1 MVSYSTMLM
10 QRPKQ
15 IPTSPGVYFFKG
27 QKGRVLYVG
36 KAANLKNRLSSYFN
50 KQTKEPRIQ
59 KMLDEASDIIWQEV
73 DSEIEALLLE
83 AEKIREYQP
92 SYNIVFR
99 DDKQYGYVVF
109 TDDVFPKIYI
119 THQPQDDQAVIGPF
133 VDVGALRTTLKL
145 FRRVFPYCTCKQP
158 HNNYCLSYHIGQCL
172 GFCCL
177 KSPTVAEEQIE
188 EYKEN
193 IKSIKQLLRGGKKLL
208 INEMEKEMKQHG
220 KEEGF
225 EKAIKLRD
233 RLEKIKAVFENAR
246 IIREISRR
254 GDALSQIQKVFNLPE
269 LPTRIEGYDIANIQ
283 GKFATGSMVVFTNG
297 NPDKNEYKKFRIRSD
312 NTPDDT
318 RMLQEVLR
326 RRFNHP
332 EWQYPD
338 LILIDGGKGQL
349 NAVKTAIS
357 NSEFL
362 ISKKFPII
370 ALTKN
375 NKHKGDHVF
384 ASNSKTPTSLTK
396 LPKPVS
402 DLILQI
408 DDEAHRFAIEY
419 YRKLHRKNI

>member
-1 MVSYSTMLM
+1 
-10 QRPKQ
+10 
-15 IPTSPGVYFFKG
+15 
-27 QKGRVLYVG
+27 
-36 KAANLKNRLSSYFN
+36 
-50 KQTKEPRIQ
+50 
-59 KMLDEASDIIWQEV
+59 MLDEASDISWQEV

-92 SYNIVFR
+92 PYNIIFR
-99 DDKQYGYVVF
+99 DDKQYGYAAF
-109 TDDVFPKIYI
+109 TDDLFPKIYI
-119 THQPQDDQAVIGPF
+119 THQPFANTQNQNVNIKNQNYEQETSYIGPF

-158 HNNYCLSYHIGQCL
+158 HNNYCLNYHIDQCL

-177 KSPTVAEEQIE
+177 KNPTVTEEQLE

-193 IKSIKQLLRGGKKLL
+193 IKSIKKLLRGGKKLL
-208 INEMEKEMKQHG
+208 VNEMEKEMKQFG

-233 RLEKIKAVFENAR
+233 KLEKIKAVFENAR

-254 GDALSQIQKVFNLPE
+254 GDALSQMQKVFNLPE
-269 LPTRIEGYDIANIQ
+269 LPIRIEGYDIANIQ

-297 NPDKNEYKKFRIRSD
+297 NPDKNEYKKFRIRSG
-312 NTPDDT
+312 NTSDDT
-318 RMLQEVLR
+318 KMLQEILR
-326 RRFNHP
+326 RRFNHS

-338 LILIDGGKGQL
+338 LIIVDGGRGQL
-349 NAVKTAIS
+349 NAAVQATKQQETRNQGEKI
-357 NSEFL
+357 
-362 ISKKFPII
+362 PII
-370 ALTKN
+370 TLTKN
-375 NKHKGDHVF
+375 EKHKGDRVF
-384 ASNSKTPTSLTK
+384 SSSSKLPIPLTK

-419 YRKLHRKNI
+419 YRKLHRKSME